1 MPPLPFFYKNLRM
14 VRQDCRWKT
23 GEELRTAPMKISPV
37 QAKASDGGLSGGGF
51 RAILIFLKETDM
63 SSARIKYMRD
73 AREVYGGGLAY
84 ATPGSAGLDL
94 RACMDAAE
102 LSVAPGAR
110 VSVPVGVAVEP
121 PDADTAAFVYS
132 RSGLGAVKG
141 LTVAQ
146 GVGVIDPDY
155 RGEICVW
162 LLNTSPEPVTVRR
175 GDRVAQLVFQ
185 SVRRPE
191 PVAAESLSDTAR
203 GAGGFGHTGAL

>member
-1 MPPLPFFYKNLRM
+1 MST
-14 VRQDCRWKT
+14 VRIR
-23 GEELRTAPMKISPV
+23 
-37 QAKASDGGLSGGGF
+37 
-51 RAILIFLKETDM
+51 
-63 SSARIKYMRD
+63 YMRD
-73 AREVYGGGLAY
+73 AREVYGGGLRY
-84 ATPGSAGLDL
+84 ATPGAAGLDL
-94 RACMDAAE
+94 RACMDAPE

-110 VSVPVGVAVEP
+110 VSVPAGVAVEP

-162 LLNTSPEPVTVRR
+162 LLNTSAEPLVVRR

-185 SVRRPE
+185 PVRRPE
-191 PVAAESLSDTAR
+191 PVAAESLSGTAR